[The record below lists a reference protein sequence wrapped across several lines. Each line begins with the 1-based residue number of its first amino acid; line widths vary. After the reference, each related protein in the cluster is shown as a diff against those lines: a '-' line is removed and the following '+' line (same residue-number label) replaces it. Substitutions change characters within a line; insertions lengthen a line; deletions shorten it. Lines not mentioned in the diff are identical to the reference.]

1 MNWVHGTG
9 VLDCSRGHL
18 IGIVNATPDS
28 FTDRG
33 AHWGLERSVAH
44 GVRLARQGASVV
56 EVGGESLRAG
66 RPLDL
71 DDEIARVLPVIE
83 RLRREVDV
91 PIAVDTFKAPVAAA
105 ALEAGASIVN
115 DPTGLRDPE
124 MLRVV
129 AGTGA
134 GVVVAHYFG
143 RPKVHSTGV
152 AVGDLVNELCTWAAE
167 RLDALAAAGIVRD
180 RVAIDPGIGLGKTP
194 PQDLDIL
201 HRLDQIVALGA
212 PVFMPISNKMVIGA
226 VTGAIPNRRLAGTAA
241 TLVWCRQKG
250 AVLFRVH
257 NVKFLSP
264 VMAMANALASGA
276 PEAWHPMTD

>member
-1 MNWVHGTG
+1 MNWAHGTG
-9 VLDCSRGHL
+9 ALDCSRGHL

-66 RPLDL
+66 RPLSP
-71 DDEIARVLPVIE
+71 DEEIGRVVPVIE
-83 RLRREVDV
+83 RLRREVNV

-105 ALEAGASIVN
+105 AVEAGASIVN
-115 DPTGLRDPE
+115 DPTGFRDPAMVE
-124 MLRVV
+124 AV
-129 AGTGA
+129 AATGA

-143 RPKVHSTGV
+143 RPKVHSTGM
-152 AVGDLVNELCTWAAE
+152 AGGDLVEELCVWAQE
-167 RLDALAAAGIVRD
+167 RLATLEAAGIGRD

-194 PQDLDIL
+194 AHDLDIL
-201 HRLDQIVALGA
+201 HRLERIVALGA

-226 VTGAIPNRRLAGTAA
+226 VTGTLPKRRLAGTSA
-241 TLVWCRQKG
+241 TLVWCRAKG
-250 AVLFRVH
+250 ATLFRVH

-264 VMAMANALASGA
+264 VLTMVDAMASGA
-276 PEAWHPMTD
+276 PDAWHAMTD